1 MTISTQGQEASSC
14 ALPPLRLGPGLTDTS
29 GMALLERE
37 LPLTALA
44 DYANEARRG
53 DGRVVLVS
61 GEAGVGKSAL
71 LEEFAAGLSDAP
83 GAGARATGCSR
94 RAR

>member
-1 MTISTQGQEASSC
+1 MGPARC
-14 ALPPLRLGPGLTDTS
+14 VLPPLRPGPGLTDTG

-37 LPLTALA
+37 LPLASLA
-44 DYANEARRG
+44 DYADEARRG

-71 LEEFAAGLSDAP
+71 LEEFAARLSDAL
-83 GAGARATGCSR
+83 
-94 RAR
+94 